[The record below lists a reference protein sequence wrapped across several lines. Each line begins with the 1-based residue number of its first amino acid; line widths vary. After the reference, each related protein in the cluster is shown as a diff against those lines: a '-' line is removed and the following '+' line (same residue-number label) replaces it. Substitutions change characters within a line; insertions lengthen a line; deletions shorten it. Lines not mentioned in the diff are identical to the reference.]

1 MAQARVIV
9 FGYGELALAALEL
22 LASLGVTP
30 VAVVIPGNRSGNDVD
45 MVAAYTRAKS
55 LRLLVQPP
63 RARIALLLA
72 QVRALAPDLL
82 FVWSYSMLLPPELLA
97 LAPRGAVNLHGGLL
111 PEYRGGH
118 VMNWAIANGETETG
132 ATLAY
137 LDDGIDT
144 GPVIAQGR
152 FAIEPDDD
160 AASLRAKLKITGVAL
175 IQEWW
180 PAIADGSAPAIAQ
193 DESKARYYRMRT
205 ADDGLIDWAR
215 SNTDIVNLVRAL
227 VSPWPGAFFMIGRT
241 RTVVRRA
248 VAEATTASAAPGT
261 VVSLDADGVRV
272 ATGHGDVRLL
282 SLELD
287 GRAARLPELR
297 ALGMTEGSRLAAS

>member
-1 MAQARVIV
+1 VVQARVIV

-22 LASLGVTP
+22 LASLGVAP
-30 VAVVIPGNRSGNDVD
+30 VAIVIPGNRSGNDVD
-45 MVAAYTRAKS
+45 MVAAYARAKS
-55 LRLLVQPP
+55 LTLLVQPP
-63 RARIALLLA
+63 RVRIAPLLA
-72 QVRALAPDLL
+72 QVRALEPDLL
-82 FVWSYSMLLPPELLA
+82 FVWSYPMLLPPDLLA
-97 LAPRGAVNLHGGLL
+97 IAPRGAVNLHGGLL

-118 VMNWAIANGETETG
+118 VMNWAIANGERETG

-137 LDDGIDT
+137 LDEGIDT
-144 GPVIAQGR
+144 GPVIAQRR
-152 FAIEPDDD
+152 FAIESDDD
-160 AASLRAKLKITGVAL
+160 AASLRAKLKTTGVAL

-215 SNTDIVNLVRAL
+215 SNTGIVNLVRAL

-241 RTVVRRA
+241 RAVVRRA
-248 VAEATTASAAPGT
+248 AAEAPTASAAPGT
-261 VVSLDADGVRV
+261 VVSFDADGVRV
-272 ATGHGDVRLL
+272 VTGNGDVRLL

-297 ALGMTEGSRLAAS
+297 ALGMAEGSRLAAP